1 MKANTCRECDYN
13 GATSLKGINGQ
24 KKDDRNDE
32 GNRGDD
38 KKKARKIELS
48 SRKTNRV
55 SAEASKS
62 SEKCLWR
69 ASLTSNLTFQNEVA
83 FVSVCL

>member
-13 GATSLKGINGQ
+13 GATSLKEINSQ

-38 KKKARKIELS
+38 KKSKK
-48 SRKTNRV
+48 NR
-55 SAEASKS
+55 AK
-62 SEKCLWR
+62 L
-69 ASLTSNLTFQNEVA
+69 
-83 FVSVCL
+83 

>member
-13 GATSLKGINGQ
+13 GATSLKEINSQ
-24 KKDDRNDE
+24 KKMIEMMRE
-32 GNRGDD
+32 IEVTIRR
-38 KKKARKIELS
+38 ARKIELS

-69 ASLTSNLTFQNEVA
+69 ASLSSNLTFQNEVA
-83 FVSVCL
+83 FVFVCL

>member
-13 GATSLKGINGQ
+13 GATSLKEINSQ
-24 KKDDRNDE
+24 KRMIE
-32 GNRGDD
+32 MMREIEVTIRR
-38 KKKARKIELS
+38 ARKIELS